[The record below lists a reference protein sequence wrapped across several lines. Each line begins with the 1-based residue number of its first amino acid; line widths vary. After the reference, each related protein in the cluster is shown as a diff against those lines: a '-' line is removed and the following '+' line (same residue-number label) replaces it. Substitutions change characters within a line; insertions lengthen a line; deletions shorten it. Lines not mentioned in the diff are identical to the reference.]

1 MLLVKILS
9 LKPQNLH
16 LYFLININLW
26 KKTIFLLTDFIYIE
40 KNSAILQKLY
50 YPFPWHLMKETLLLK
65 VESWIFKNAFN
76 YLHGYCSVSY
86 KFNRCFQNVV
96 IKILCLYAR
105 TAVRLNIY
113 IAL

>member
-1 MLLVKILS
+1 MYNLSMLLVKILS

-50 YPFPWHLMKETLLLK
+50 YPFP
-65 VESWIFKNAFN
+65 
-76 YLHGYCSVSY
+76 
-86 KFNRCFQNVV
+86 
-96 IKILCLYAR
+96 
-105 TAVRLNIY
+105 
-113 IAL
+113 